1 MSNAMTKS
9 RRKTCSFSA
18 VKHQPD
24 IWKNLKKKGEQ
35 QKKSFVELTLSFG
48 IRHCSGEQSQGHT
61 NNERRPA
68 SHEGKNK
75 SPPPKNKN
83 GE

>member
-1 MSNAMTKS
+1 MQWRNQEEKPVRFQLLNTSQTFERIK
-9 RRKTCSFSA
+9 K
-18 VKHQPD
+18 
-24 IWKNLKKKGEQ
+24 KKKGEQ